1 MLTAIGNV
9 EVYLAAEPI
18 DLRKGFD
25 GLSAV
30 IRQAFGQEPM
40 SGHLFVFINRRKD
53 RIKVLYWDR
62 SGYAIFYKRLER
74 GTFRLPR
81 RPRLGEPALKVE
93 PAELQLLLEGID
105 LRDSKRRPRWSPRR
119 VDAA

>member
-30 IRQAFGQEPM
+30 VRQAFGQEPM

-105 LRDSKRRPRWSPRR
+105 LRDAKRRPRWSPRR